1 MPRLS
6 AAQLASL
13 VGGTLVGD
21 ATREVC
27 AVAPLESAMPDCV
40 SFLANAKY
48 VTLLAETQAGI
59 VLVAPGV
66 RRQHGDVI
74 EAADP
79 YAAFVTALEYFYP
92 EERPVPGV
100 HPSAVVASDA
110 KIGKSVTIGACCV
123 IEHGAEIGDESILV
137 AQVFVGANAKI
148 GTSCFFHPH
157 TTIRHH
163 VQIGDRVILHSG
175 TVIGSDGFG
184 FAFDH
189 GKYRKIPQT
198 GIVVI
203 EDNVEIG
210 ANTTID
216 RATMGETR
224 IGEGTKIDNLVQI
237 AHNVRIGKHCVIVAQ
252 AGISGST
259 VFGDYC
265 RVGGQA
271 GFVGHIKIGD
281 GAAFGAKSGV
291 SQDVKAGEVLS
302 GSPAR
307 PHSLWK
313 RIEASLPR
321 LPELLRRVKRIEE
334 RLEILPEVKE
344 DERGR

>member
-6 AAQLASL
+6 AAQLATL
-13 VGGTLVGD
+13 VGGNLIGD
-21 ATREVC
+21 ATREIC
-27 AVAPLESAMPDCV
+27 AVAPLESATSDCV
-40 SFLANAKY
+40 SFLANARY
-48 VTLLAETQAGI
+48 VSLLEETRAGV
-59 VLVAPGV
+59 VLVAMGV
-66 RRQHGDVI
+66 RREQGDVI
-74 EAADP
+74 ETADP
-79 YAAFVTALEYFYP
+79 YAAFVTALEHFHP
-92 EERPVPGV
+92 EERPVPGI
-100 HPSAVVASDA
+100 HPTAVIASDVR
-110 KIGKSVTIGACCV
+110 IGKNVTIGACCV
-123 IEHGAEIGDESILV
+123 VEHGAAVGDDTILE
-137 AQVFVGANAKI
+137 AHVFVGAEASI
-148 GTSCFFHPH
+148 GNFCHLHPH

-163 VQIGDRVILHSG
+163 VRVGDRVIVHSG

-184 FAFDH
+184 FAFDQGH
-189 GKYRKIPQT
+189 YRKIPQT

-203 EDNVEIG
+203 ESDVEIG

-259 VFGDYC
+259 VLGDYC

-281 GAAFGAKSGV
+281 GAAFGAQSGV
-291 SQDVKAGEVLS
+291 SQDVKAGDVLS

-307 PHSLWK
+307 PHSMWK
-313 RIEASLPR
+313 RIEVSLPR

-334 RLEILPEVKE
+334 KLNMQPTVKE

>member
-1 MPRLS
+1 MPRIS
-6 AAQLASL
+6 AAQLANL
-13 VGGTLVGD
+13 VGGTLIGD
-21 ATREVC
+21 ATREIC
-27 AVAPLESAMPDCV
+27 AVAPLESAAADCV
-40 SFLANAKY
+40 SFLANARY
-48 VTLLAETQAGI
+48 VSLLDETSAGV
-59 VLVAPGV
+59 VLVAKGV
-66 RRQHGDVI
+66 RRKLGDVI
-74 EAADP
+74 ETQDP
-79 YAAFVTALEYFYP
+79 YTAFVTALEIFYP
-92 EERPVPGV
+92 EERLAPGV
-100 HPSAVVASDA
+100 HSSAMIAPDA
-110 KIGKSVTIGACCV
+110 MIGRNVTIGPCCV
-123 IEHGAEIGDESILV
+123 VEHGVTVGDDTILE
-137 AQVFVGANAKI
+137 AQVFVGAEASI
-148 GTSCFFHPH
+148 GSSCHLHPH

-163 VQIGDRVILHSG
+163 VQVGDRVIVHAG

-184 FAFDH
+184 FAFDQGH
-189 GKYRKIPQT
+189 YRKIPQT

-203 EDNVEIG
+203 ESDVEIG

-259 VFGDYC
+259 IFGDYC

-281 GAAFGAKSGV
+281 GAAFGAQSGV
-291 SQDVKAGEVLS
+291 SQDVKAGDVLS

-334 RLEILPEVKE
+334 KLDMQSVVKE